1 MQHLV
6 TFNQQSEVNIGFSN
20 KISICSACL
29 FSSSFTPCS
38 GIKISPLHSLFNFGS
53 KFHIVD
59 LKPSSDW
66 RSTKQETFRRLLHP
80 QTKPQE
86 DATPPTLW
94 TLTVDATRTDLQ
106 PLMLSFWLPDIR
118 VIIILRQISSVQSLS
133 GTHLHVQILKQRTSP
148 GNSIDL

>member
-38 GIKISPLHSLFNFGS
+38 
-53 KFHIVD
+53 
-59 LKPSSDW
+59 
-66 RSTKQETFRRLLHP
+66 ETFRRLLHP